1 MQQRLIIPQELK
13 SPTKVS
19 SKLYLSDFI
28 FIIVYFM
35 CFLILDVFVDSRL
48 HVVYYIFNIFIALI
62 LTRKS
67 IYNPPKRI
75 YQTLL
80 YMIIK
85 DRTVYHPISPP
96 EVNKMQGELI
106 GNLIE
111 NEKPMYQKIAETPRK

>member
-35 CFLILDVFVDSRL
+35 CFLVLDVFVDSRL

-62 LTRKS
+62 LTRNS